1 MPQYFLV
8 DDGASMPRW
17 CEIGVEADQTFWI
30 DFKARRRPFAQG
42 RPLAVVECENHRAL
56 LATIP
61 AEVAQMERDAAVRHL
76 LDPWSEQGW
85 ISPTG
90 RFYGCRF
97 YAHDDLA
104 YALLR
109 RSVEQLEGAGW
120 VRVHADSYRTSQY
133 FGREISAAQV
143 STLLALG
150 FPEPGSFAMRG
161 RWVPPDRD
169 APPPRYAYAPTA
181 ALERPPAPAP
191 SVVRPLRG
199 GVSEDA
205 LRAFAGTLANED
217 FFRDLLREE
226 PRLITRIGR
235 GRWKWMLEFDAVHV
249 GSCEPPEVLAASPGL
264 YVSAPA
270 GDQLELE
277 EWPHAGVEV
286 CPAAQR
292 IMDACVVRASA
303 PGP

>member
-1 MPQYFLV
+1 MPQFFLV

-17 CEIGVEADQTFWI
+17 CEIGVDAGQTFWI
-30 DFKARRRPFAQG
+30 DFKARRRPYAEG
-42 RPLAVVECENHRAL
+42 RPLAVVECENHRSL
-56 LATIP
+56 LAAIP
-61 AEVAQMERDAAVRHL
+61 EDVARMERDAAVRHL

-133 FGREISAAQV
+133 FGREISAAQTA
-143 STLLALG
+143 TLLALG
-150 FPEPGSFAMRG
+150 FPEPGSFAMRE
-161 RWVPPDRD
+161 RWVELDRD
-169 APPPRYAYAPTA
+169 APPPRYAYAPQIA
-181 ALERPPAPAP
+181 PAPASDP
-191 SVVRPLRG
+191 VAPPERYGRARI
-199 GVSEDA
+199 SEDA
-205 LRAFAGTLANED
+205 VRAFAGSLADQD

-226 PRLITRIGR
+226 PRLITRMGR
-235 GRWKWMLEFDAVHV
+235 GRWKWMLEFEAVHV
-249 GSCEPPEVLAASPGL
+249 GSCEPPEVLAAAPGV

-277 EWPHAGVEV
+277 AWPGPGIEA
-286 CPAAQR
+286 CPAARR
-292 IMDACVVRASA
+292 IMAACIARAPA
-303 PGP
+303 PRG